1 MAEPRRVLLLY
12 TGGTIGS
19 VMSPASG
26 GLEPIDFNEIHRH
39 VPELHQPER
48 TLEALSF
55 DPPMDSSNVG
65 PAHWQR
71 IAGLI
76 ADAYDR
82 FDGFV
87 VLHGTDTLAYTASAL
102 SFMLEGLSKPVIL
115 TGSQLPIGLPRTDGR
130 ENLLAAVELASACD
144 ALGQPRIQEVAVYF
158 GSSLY
163 RGNRVHKHSAE
174 SLQAMVSPNFP
185 PLAEVGVEIA
195 YAPRSLA
202 PSTVPSLSAPLPP
215 LASPSL
221 RLHAGLEPQVA
232 WLPFFPGISLAYIEQ
247 VLAWPALRG
256 VVFSTFG
263 SGNAPDLPGLLPA
276 LAHAHAR
283 GVVSVHVS
291 QCGHG
296 AVHPDR
302 YATAHQ
308 LRDAGVIPGAD
319 MTPESALTK
328 LMHLLGTLGSPEA
341 VRAAL
346 PLNLR
351 GELTPRPF

>member
-1 MAEPRRVLLLY
+1 MVEPRRVLLLY

-19 VMSPASG
+19 VMSPGSG

-130 ENLLAAVELASACD
+130 ENLLAAVELAAACD
-144 ALGQPRIQEVAVYF
+144 ASGQARVQEVAVYF

-163 RGNRVHKHSAE
+163 RGNRVHKQSAE

-195 YAPRSLA
+195 YAPRSLTSPA
-202 PSTVPSLSAPLPP
+202 HPSTSSNPSRPP
-215 LASPSL
+215 F
-221 RLHAGLEPQVA
+221 RLHAGLQPHVA

-247 VLAWPALRG
+247 VLSWPALRG

-263 SGNAPDLPGLLPA
+263 SGNAPDLPGLAPA

-296 AVHPDR
+296 SVHPDR

-308 LRDAGVIPGAD
+308 LRDAGVVPGAD
-319 MTPESALTK
+319 MTPEAALTK
-328 LMHLLGTLGSPEA
+328 LMHLLGTLDSPAA
-341 VRAAL
+341 VRAAR
-346 PLNLR
+346 PPKRR
-351 GELTPRPF
+351 GALTPRGR